1 MKKAKKA
8 NKITKESLEIKK
20 TDNEFYDNILKKVTE
35 YDEDSWK
42 LTVGD
47 GAMISCIKN
56 GSFIPKAGMT
66 VRFYGKGFGYTVR
79 GIEIDGHIMYYRTP
93 AQEEERH
100 KKWCEDQDKE
110 RKLAFKKNKKNLD
123 KDYNNLPDLF
133 KKRID
138 KFRKNNSDF
147 RWKYEGYE
155 MFCCKEAVKIAS
167 TLKTVENIP
176 LTDISE
182 NLEFIVKL
190 QPVIVN
196 KLYDE
201 YEKLKIEEQA
211 IKLCSLEENIDVN
224 FLPTMK
230 RKSKKIYFNTIKKY
244 IERVINE

>member
-167 TLKTVENIP
+167 TLKTVENIQKWKD
-176 LTDISE
+176 LTW
-182 NLEFIVKL
+182 
-190 QPVIVN
+190 
-196 KLYDE
+196 
-201 YEKLKIEEQA
+201 EEQKKVVDIDDGHSGNTFSCSISLA
-211 IKLCSLEENIDVN
+211 CLYLSKCPENVIRQYGALAPLVGSIDYGCVPRDDKIK
-224 FLPTMK
+224 
-230 RKSKKIYFNTIKKY
+230 
-244 IERVINE
+244 